1 METGISSG
9 RMGHSALVQYRLNLH
24 KQTNKQPPEK
34 KEKKGLNIEVRIY
47 KVAMHYIK
55 PRALNVN

>member
-9 RMGHSALVQYRLNLH
+9 RMGHSALLQYRLNLH

-34 KEKKGLNIEVRIY
+34 KKKRGLNLEVRIY
-47 KVAMHYIK
+47 KVAMH
-55 PRALNVN
+55 

>member
-24 KQTNKQPPEK
+24 KQTNKQTATGK
-34 KEKKGLNIEVRIY
+34 KKKKGLNLEVRIY
-47 KVAMHYIK
+47 KVAMH
-55 PRALNVN
+55 